1 MSEPV
6 QTTNDGPVEQNGVAA
21 PADRHDED
29 SQEDLST
36 GPIAPGKDALEIQAA
51 KENRFAAAG
60 DTVQGQ
66 EPAVNIQ

>member
-1 MSEPV
+1 MSGV
-6 QTTNDGPVEQNGVAA
+6 QTSTDGPVEQNGVPA

-29 SQEDLST
+29 SQADLST

-51 KENRFAAAG
+51 KENRFASAG

-66 EPAVNIQ
+66 EPGVVIK

>member
-6 QTTNDGPVEQNGVAA
+6 QTSQDGPVEPNGVAA

-29 SQEDLST
+29 SQANLTS
-36 GPIAPGKDALEIQAA
+36 GPIKPGKDALEIQAA
-51 KENRFAAAG
+51 KENRFAGAG